1 MEELQLSDNPYLL
14 FNKFVLSIYHL
25 PDPIQETFTSH
36 SSLKPYMNQVSL
48 ISIYQWENWDSE
60 ILMDLP
66 VVGKILRWWARI
78 QISLWNS
85 KLVFP
90 LLHSFNKYL
99 AGDYVSGLNAL
110 NASELSGL
118 SDKS

>member
-48 ISIYQWENWDSE
+48 ISIYQ
-60 ILMDLP
+60 
-66 VVGKILRWWARI
+66 
-78 QISLWNS
+78 
-85 KLVFP
+85 
-90 LLHSFNKYL
+90 
-99 AGDYVSGLNAL
+99 
-110 NASELSGL
+110 
-118 SDKS
+118 